1 MGAQNKSLQLICYLC
16 VGVFQNCSVLQVWNR
31 VFPVLPGQGEG
42 RKLQVSDASLFGG
55 GRATFDVPMWS

>member
-1 MGAQNKSLQLICYLC
+1 